1 MWQWL
6 AMGNIQQRSYIPQVE
21 QHSFF
26 MQGSLS
32 SEYVTITYKC
42 MAYQS
47 SHIALFIVGLRLKTH
62 SGSPLKYYQ
71 LIFCKLR

>member
-1 MWQWL
+1 MWQWV

-42 MAYQS
+42 ICMAYQS
-47 SHIALFIVGLRLKTH
+47 SPYSVIYCGAKVEDSFRLAPQIL
-62 SGSPLKYYQ
+62 SANL
-71 LIFCKLR
+71 L